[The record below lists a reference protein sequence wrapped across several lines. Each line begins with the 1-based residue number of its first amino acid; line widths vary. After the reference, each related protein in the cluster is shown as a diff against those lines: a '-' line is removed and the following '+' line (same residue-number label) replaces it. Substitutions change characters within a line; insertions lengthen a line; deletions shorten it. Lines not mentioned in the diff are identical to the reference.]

1 MNNKEKLATLE
12 ALEQENRRL
21 REELVRLDEMPRK
34 RRPTVSDLSGVS
46 DLNTGISKGIR
57 SMPGAEERYYL
68 DLYLMQKHMERMK
81 KMTGWIKKWRLRIG
95 RKFEDVSEE
104 KVKKEGVALQH
115 MAILMEEPTPGQK
128 KGPETAAS
136 DKEPKQKKYE
146 YKPEE
151 WKEISLDY

>member
-1 MNNKEKLATLE
+1 MNDNGERA
-12 ALEQENRRL
+12 ALEQENQRL
-21 REELVRLDEMPRK
+21 REELARLDEMPRK
-34 RRPTVSDLSGVS
+34 KRPTVSDLSGVS

-57 SMPGAEERYYL
+57 SMPGAEDRYYL
-68 DLYLMQKHMERMK
+68 DLYLMQKERDRLAKETSTLK
-81 KMTGWIKKWRLRIG
+81 KRRLRIG
-95 RKFEDVSEE
+95 RKVADIGQDMAEKEE
-104 KVKKEGVALQH
+104 KAIQH

-128 KGPETAAS
+128 KGPGTPAS